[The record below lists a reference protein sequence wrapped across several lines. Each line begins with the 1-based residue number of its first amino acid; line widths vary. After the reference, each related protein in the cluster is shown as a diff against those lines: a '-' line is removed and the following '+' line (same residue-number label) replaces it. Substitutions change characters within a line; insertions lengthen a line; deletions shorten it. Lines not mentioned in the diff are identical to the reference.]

1 MIFLTNVPI
10 ANPIEVQVPIVVAD
24 NFADFLIIL
33 MDLSPYEVL
42 LTERVRMILVEA
54 GNIVSF
60 VLECHFSYNL
70 MAHRSNEDATQVVV
84 ALIPA
89 NLRAITEH
97 SLLVP
102 MALDGARLEAEID
115 LILEPPG

>member
-1 MIFLTNVPI
+1 MIFLTSVPI

-24 NFADFLIIL
+24 NFADLFTIL
-33 MDLSPYEVL
+33 MDLSPREVL
-42 LTERVRMILVEA
+42 LAERVRIILIEA
-54 GNIVSF
+54 RNVVSF

-102 MALDGARLEAEID
+102 MALDGARLEAKID